1 MVRSGMKLL
10 GVNMV
15 ELFYLIEYEYEDVLF
30 SEDGA
35 LIVLNLFSYSSFLNS
50 HVYIFHFL
58 FF

>member
-1 MVRSGMKLL
+1 MVKLY
-10 GVNMV
+10 
-15 ELFYLIEYEYEDVLF
+15 YLIEHEYDYVLF